1 MAMTGEAPDFDSL
14 WNTALANYLASTHR
28 SIEDQGL
35 LKDLHNP
42 EDLRAKLE
50 ADKAKFGTFREKHA
64 KIYNAL
70 NAAVRPFMTLADV
83 AQSVISATPIAPAS
97 TVLGAVLFL
106 VKSAEGVSDAYD
118 SIESLLQSLTNFSLR
133 LDQYVGAGMNS
144 SLQRNAIDILTCLLE
159 VLARSEHV
167 VKEGRWK
174 KYLGVT
180 LLGKDDKVQGL
191 LKNLESLFVEEERLV
206 VAITYATNQRV
217 EKTTTQSLEQTKEI
231 TSKLDD
237 LTISVQGTNQRRC
250 ISQAKFVMQT
260 ANLKK

>member
-1 MAMTGEAPDFDSL
+1 MAMADEALDFDTL
-14 WNTALANYLASTHR
+14 WNSALANYLTSTHR

-50 ADKAKFGTFREKHA
+50 ADEANFGTFRKKHA
-64 KIYNAL
+64 KIYNTL
-70 NAAVRPFMTLADV
+70 TAAVRPFMTLADV

-106 VKSAEGVSDAYD
+106 IKSAEGVSDAYD
-118 SIESLLQSLTNFSLR
+118 SIESLLQRLTSFSLR
-133 LDQYVGAGMNS
+133 LDEYVGAGMNS
-144 SLQRNAIDILTCLLE
+144 SLQRNAINILTCLLE

-174 KYLGVT
+174 KYLGVA
-180 LLGKDDKVQGL
+180 LLGKDDKIQGL
-191 LKNLESLFVEEERLV
+191 LKNLESLFVEEGRLV
-206 VAITYATNQRV
+206 AAITYATNQRV
-217 EKTTTQSLEQTKEI
+217 EKTTTESLEQTKEL

-237 LTISVQGTNQRRC
+237 LTVSVQGANRVRYM
-250 ISQAKFVMQT
+250 SQAKFIMQS
-260 ANLKK
+260 ANPKK